1 MVADV
6 MTEGKE
12 IVTHKSFKSSR
23 GTCVPK
29 VAIMLRVRRERI
41 PGDRP
46 PHPVSLYSHV
56 VSPGVAGQVHSLWG
70 QAVIYSREPDQI
82 RFVVPPPLKVAMF
95 SVKLIPPESDNVS
108 TMASARAAIIVCI
121 QVRSC
126 ASSPRRRVLLFC
138 TLSHLKF
145 RPLRAHPPFHSPPH
159 TPLSPP
165 SLWFV
170 RVLVKGDPTAGRG
183 PPFNYFVIYIVL
195 R

>member
-46 PHPVSLYSHV
+46 PQPVSLYSHV

-108 TMASARAAIIVCI
+108 TMASARAAIIVF
-121 QVRSC
+121 RSGR
-126 ASSPRRRVLLFC
+126 APRRRAVVCSFSALY
-138 TLSHLKF
+138 
-145 RPLRAHPPFHSPPH
+145 H
-159 TPLSPP
+159 T
-165 SLWFV
+165 
-170 RVLVKGDPTAGRG
+170 
-183 PPFNYFVIYIVL
+183 
-195 R
+195 